1 MKRAILFAV
10 VGLLM
15 AGCAVSAPPR
25 AVNGPQSSA
34 GVPAGGVI
42 TVRPGDN
49 VYKLSQRYGVTPREI
64 IDANGLRPPYLLRPG
79 DRLRMPGGSVHVVRS
94 GDTVS
99 EIAQQY
105 GVSMRSL
112 VVANS
117 LRPPY
122 VIRVGETLRL
132 PGARTAPAD
141 TGVRVA
147 ARAPKAV
154 PEPVAQPRGTQPR
167 GSAGAASGQPWSGGG
182 QLHFPVTRSASQS
195 VPATSSSGAPLPQ
208 PRPRE
213 ITTATAAAP
222 QSSPVVARSQSVGPA
237 RTVSLTPPSRAGTG
251 FTWPVKG
258 RVISGFG
265 PREGGLHNDGINI
278 LAPAGSEVRAA
289 ENGIV
294 VYAGNELRGFGNLL
308 LVKHDGG
315 YTTAYAHADRLLVN
329 RGDKVRRGQVI
340 ATVGQTGNVSEPQLH
355 FEIRKGPRPVDPRKE
370 LPPAQVSALPAN
382 SLHPNGG

>member
-1 MKRAILFAV
+1 MKPAVLLAV

-15 AGCAVSAPPR
+15 AGCAVSSQPR
-25 AVNGPQSSA
+25 AVNGPTSSA

-49 VYKLSQRYGVTPREI
+49 VYKLSQRYGVSPREI

-79 DRLRMPGGSVHVVRS
+79 DRLRMPGGAVHIVRS

-99 EIAQQY
+99 EIAQRY

-112 VVANS
+112 VVANN

-122 VIRVGETLRL
+122 LIRVGETLRL
-132 PGARTAPAD
+132 PGSRVAPPPS
-141 TGVRVA
+141 GVSVA
-147 ARAPKAV
+147 ARAPRMV
-154 PEPVAQPRGTQPR
+154 PEPRGT
-167 GSAGAASGQPWSGGG
+167 AGAASGAVSGSGTAPSGGTAGKPWSGGG
-182 QLHFPVTRSASQS
+182 QLHFPTARTASQP
-195 VPATSSSGAPLPQ
+195 VPPTSSSGAPLPQ
-208 PRPRE
+208 PRPKA
-213 ITTATAAAP
+213 IADATGSGGQTA
-222 QSSPVVARSQSVGPA
+222 PVVVRTSPAVAA
-237 RTVSLTPPSRAGTG
+237 RTVSLTPPSRTG
-251 FTWPVKG
+251 RGFAWPVRG
-258 RVISGFG
+258 RVVSGFG

-278 LAPAGSEVRAA
+278 LAPAGSEIRAA

-308 LVKHDGG
+308 LIKHDGG

-329 RGDKVRRGQVI
+329 RGDKVQRGQVI

-355 FEIRKGPRPVDPRKE
+355 FEIRKGPRPVDPRKQ
-370 LPPAQVSALPAN
+370 LPPAQVSMLVVE
-382 SLHPNGG
+382 